1 MFKPTKVYS
10 AVLSVVSA
18 IGAFAGT
25 GLGVVFLVG
34 TAASPAVAQE
44 GQRVEITGS
53 LIRRISGEA
62 ALPVTTLR
70 TDELIKSGVTNA
82 EQAVKFITQ
91 NTSGTVTTGSVSGT
105 NGAAAYA
112 SLRSLGAGATL
123 VLINGKRMVSNPFSS
138 VAVDLNSIPLAAIE
152 RIEVLTDGAS
162 ATYGTDAMAGVI
174 NFIMKNAVRGGSVDT
189 GFFKTEAGGGD
200 VTTAN
205 ALFGIGDLAS
215 SGWNVYAA
223 LNFRDQKPMLGTE
236 REFMRTSFRP
246 ELGFNGLSPTAFPAN
261 YTQGAVLANPGV
273 GSGCLPPGSIAVAET
288 SGVNVGRTLRCFA
301 DTQIFTQVVP
311 IQEQFGALLKGS
323 LALGENHT
331 LSAEYIRTSNIVKS
345 QIAPSPEGGL
355 QVLPSSPFYP
365 GGSGGI
371 PANPAL
377 NTALPINL
385 NWRTVPMNARRGK
398 QENITQRAVLG
409 AEGSFGDWFYQA
421 NALWSNSVVE
431 NFFLNGYPTTT
442 ALIAGVRGDGND
454 NRNDVAGQPPSID
467 FTPTPLNPFG
477 NQTAAGLAYLQANS
491 VLGKV
496 QEGEGTLQSVSGSVS
511 GPLFSLPG
519 GQAQIAV
526 LTEFRKEDMVYRT
539 DVPKVSQASTSGLAG
554 SGALRV
560 GERDITAAAIEL
572 NLPLFKILD
581 ATLSVRHDKYS
592 DFGGTTN
599 PKIAFRLRPADFLL
613 LRGSYNEGFA
623 APTLTAL
630 YSPNSTTFTA
640 NNFSDPL
647 LCPNGAV
654 APNGIALQDCRIQ
667 FQRLTG
673 GNDKLQPEK
682 SKSWTIGAVV
692 QPLPSLS
699 VSVDFWAYLLQDS
712 VSTLGEQTI
721 FGDPVKYAGLFVRC
735 SQAPAA
741 RQAAI
746 GACRNPVSGRDA
758 LAYILETNQNLGDT
772 KTEGADITVN
782 WNSGA
787 TTYGRFNASLRSSYV
802 RKYEFQVEPDGR
814 WFDPLGNYN
823 AQFGSGGPVIRY
835 SQVIRINWD
844 LASWGFSLGNRHT
857 SGYRDQNTNG
867 VPFNVAPFNTNEVGS
882 YNITDAS
889 VAWRGIKGLTLAL
902 GVDNLLDQDPPFTN
916 QTGRFQARTYDDRL
930 HNPLGRA
937 YRMSAKY
944 EF

>member
-1 MFKPTKVYS
+1 MFKRTKVYGG
-10 AVLSVVSA
+10 VMSA
-18 IGAFAGT
+18 IGAVGAFAGSS
-25 GLGVVFLVG
+25 LGVAMIAGV
-34 TAASPAVAQE
+34 AAMPAVAQE

-53 LIRRISGEA
+53 LIKRIEGEA

-70 TDELIKSGVTNA
+70 ADDLIKSGVTNA

-105 NGAAAYA
+105 NGAASYA

-162 ATYGTDAMAGVI
+162 ATYGTDATAGVI
-174 NFIMKNAVRGGSVDT
+174 NFIMKNAFRGGSADVSY
-189 GFFKTEAGGGD
+189 FKTEAGGGD

-205 ALFGIGDLAS
+205 ALFGIGDLAK
-215 SGWNVYAA
+215 SGWNFYGAF
-223 LNFRDQKPMLGTE
+223 NFRDQKPMLGTE
-236 REFMRTSFRP
+236 REFMRTSYQP
-246 ELGFNGLSPTAFPAN
+246 QNGFNGLSPTAFPAN
-261 YTQGAVLANPGV
+261 YTQGSVLANPAAA
-273 GSGCLPPGSIAVAET
+273 SGCIPPGSIAVPEVGGA
-288 SGVNVGRTLRCFA
+288 NNGRTLRCFA

-311 IQEQFGALLKGS
+311 IQEQIGALLKGS
-323 LALGENHT
+323 FALGENHT
-331 LSAEYIRTSNIVKS
+331 LSAEYIRTSNIVQT

-377 NTALPINL
+377 NTTLPINL
-385 NWRTVPMNARRGK
+385 NWRTVPLGARQGK
-398 QENITQRAVLG
+398 QENITQRAVVG
-409 AEGSFGDWFYQA
+409 AEGSFGNWFYAA
-421 NALWSNSVVE
+421 NALWSKSVVE
-431 NFFLNGYPTTT
+431 NYFLNGYPTTT

-454 NRNDVAGQPPSID
+454 PRNDVTGQPPSID

-496 QEGEGTLQSVSGSVS
+496 QDGTGTLQSVNASVS
-511 GPLFSLPG
+511 GPLFKLPG
-519 GQAQIAV
+519 GQAQIAIS
-526 LTEFRKEDMVYRT
+526 TEFRKEDMVYNT
-539 DVPKVSQASTSGLAG
+539 DVAKVSQASSSGLAG
-554 SGALRV
+554 AGAVRI
-560 GERDITAAAIEL
+560 GERDITAAAAEL
-572 NLPLFKILD
+572 NLPLTKMLD

-599 PKIAFRLRPADFLL
+599 PKIALRFRPTDFLL
-613 LRGSYNEGFA
+613 LRGSYNEGFT

-630 YSPNSTTFTA
+630 YAPNATTFTA
-640 NNFSDPL
+640 NSFNDPL
-647 LCPNGAV
+647 LCPGGVV
-654 APNGIALQDCRIQ
+654 ASNGIALQDCRIQ

-673 GNDKLQPEK
+673 GNDKLQPET
-682 SKSWTIGAVV
+682 SKSWTIGVVV

-699 VSVDFWAYLLQDS
+699 LGVDFWSYLLQDS

-746 GACRNPVSGRDA
+746 GACRNPVAGRDA

-787 TTYGRFNASLRSSYV
+787 TSYGRFNASLRSSYV

-823 AQFGSGGPVIRY
+823 AQFGGPVIRY
-835 SQVIRINWD
+835 TQVIRVNWD
-844 LASWGFSLGNRHT
+844 LASWGLSVGNRHI
-857 SGYRDQNTNG
+857 SGYRDQNTQG
-867 VPFNVAPFNTNEVGS
+867 APFNVAPFNTNEVGS

-889 VAWRGIKGLTLAL
+889 VTWRGIKGLTLSL
-902 GVDNLLDQDPPFTN
+902 GVENLLDQDPPFTN
-916 QTGRFQARTYDDRL
+916 QAGRFQARAYDDRF